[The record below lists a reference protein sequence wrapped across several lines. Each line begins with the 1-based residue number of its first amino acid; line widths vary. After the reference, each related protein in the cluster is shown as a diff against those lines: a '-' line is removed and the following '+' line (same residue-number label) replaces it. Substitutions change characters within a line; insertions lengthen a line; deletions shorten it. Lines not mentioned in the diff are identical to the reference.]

1 MPVFVGGCW
10 FLLDSLV
17 VIRVHLKACRYVPT
31 FVLWPVSISCPLLQP
46 HSLDQKLQLVQ
57 NQRADRLIGIYRSN
71 TPDQY
76 FDTVLTC
83 LGSPIPLRG
92 SSILSYLAATGT
104 QYTLT
109 RSASPS
115 SSFLSR
121 YGGSSRPLTH
131 NLTNTSGH
139 SQGNLAL
146 APAGRLV
153 RSYLMDP
160 GADMTCFQSLR
171 VRSFWTQS

>member
-1 MPVFVGGCW
+1 MTVRSSCNPGT
-10 FLLDSLV
+10 
-17 VIRVHLKACRYVPT
+17 LKACRYVPT

-46 HSLDQKLQLVQ
+46 TTLDQKLQLVQ

-76 FDTVLTC
+76 YDTVLTC
-83 LGSPIPLRG
+83 LSSPIPLRG
-92 SSILSYLAATGT
+92 SSILSHLAATGT

-131 NLTNTSGH
+131 KLANASGH
-139 SQGNLAL
+139 SHRNLAL
-146 APAGRLV
+146 APAGRLT
-153 RSYLMDP
+153 RSHSTDP
-160 GADMTCFQSLR
+160 GADITYFQSRR
-171 VRSFWTQS
+171 VRSFRTQS